1 MGIVLMIH
9 SIVRWAIV
17 VVAVVA
23 MIKLGLGWLQGKKF
37 EKMDRGL
44 LSAFSGFMD
53 LQVLLGL
60 IYFIWN
66 GLATDVGFPMFRIEH
81 ATTLI
86 LATAV
91 SHLPARRWKDADDK
105 TRLRNSFFAV
115 VVSVLLIIAGVATVG
130 GWGR

>member
-44 LSAFSGFMD
+44 VSGFSGLMD
-53 LQVLLGL
+53 LQMLLGL
-60 IYFIWN
+60 IFLIAD
-66 GLATDVGFPMFRIEH
+66 GLAGSGFPMYRIEH
-81 ATTLI
+81 AITLFI
-86 LATAV
+86 AV
-91 SHLPARRWKDADDK
+91 VVAHLPARWKNADDK
-105 TRLRNSFFAV
+105 IRLRNSFLAILV
-115 VVSVLLIIAGVATVG
+115 AMLLIVAGVATVG